1 MSTPRP
7 RLWHIVVI
15 ALLGAFELVVLY
27 LALTPH
33 VQQDYYDY
41 YISRDA
47 SCFPREDTLANGAYV
62 LGTPVSFV
70 PGRSGWQRDNLRWCG
85 FMLPDKKLGIRSFGD
100 YGIIRLRFDVPDE
113 DLLLTF
119 TSTSNATIGQP
130 AREVGVVVNGTKLD
144 TLTYASPARV
154 LGHIVV
160 PAAVAKAGADGLDI
174 RFDVPRIA
182 PPGTNSE
189 PVTLQL
195 RLIALRVS
203 PLSQNKEAG
212 VSPPPLAN

>member
-1 MSTPRP
+1 MSAPRP
-7 RLWHIVVI
+7 RLWHIVLII
-15 ALLGAFELVVLY
+15 ALGAFELIVLY
-27 LALTPH
+27 LALTPN
-33 VQQDYYDY
+33 VQPDYHDY

-85 FMLPDKKLGIRSFGD
+85 FMVPDKKLGIKSFGD

-119 TSTSNATIGQP
+119 TSTSNTTIGQP
-130 AREVGVVVNGTKLD
+130 AREVGVSVNGTKLD
-144 TLTYASPARV
+144 TLIYASPART
-154 LGHIVV
+154 LGHIVI
-160 PAAVAKAGADGLDI
+160 PAALAKAGPGGLDI
-174 RFDVPRIA
+174 RFDVPRTG

-195 RLIALRVS
+195 RLLALRVS
-203 PLSQNKEAG
+203 RLSQNEEAG
-212 VSPPPLAN
+212 LPPPLADP

>member
-1 MSTPRP
+1 MSVPRP
-7 RLWHIVVI
+7 RLWHIIPI
-15 ALLGAFELVVLY
+15 AALGAFELAVLY
-27 LALTPH
+27 LALTPK

-85 FMLPDKKLGIRSFGD
+85 FMVPDKKLGIRTFGD

-119 TSTSNATIGQP
+119 ASTSNATIAQP
-130 AREVGVVVNGTKLD
+130 TREVSVSVNGTKLD
-144 TLTYASPARV
+144 TLTYTSPARV
-154 LGHIVV
+154 LGHIVI
-160 PAAVAKAGADGLDI
+160 PAALAKAGPGGLDI
-174 RFDVPRIA
+174 RFEVPRIG

-195 RLIALRVS
+195 RLMALRVS
-203 PLSQNKEAG
+203 RLSQNKEAG
-212 VSPPPLAN
+212 LPPPPAKP